1 MAEVQNP
8 VADPEEAGGAGGD
21 AAVVE
26 GTGGRTLGRQITLL
40 MRKSVL
46 VKKRALKWTLL
57 EIFFPLYPIFFLY
70 LIFTFGADFL
80 PYEKIVTEAVDYQP
94 AEPLLNTSL
103 PGLVFMM
110 SVGGK
115 LGFAPATPAD
125 ADAARMVQTSVCLIT
140 DAMYPMFA
148 GGEAC
153 QAAMQGGDPG
163 AMAGACPPAPDDIC
177 ALYADPATMNANDGW
192 MYMPEGEEPREQR
205 TMQSSTYNTESVNND
220 EVNQL
225 KPPGMY
231 IGVEVS
237 QKGLNIRH
245 EEMILVGD
253 MSGDPMEGNAVGN
266 GLLAVQALSSFALL
280 SYNVCPGAECVLGL
294 SLPVPDATMCQ
305 EDVCGADCQAALA
318 ATLAPG
324 ADPLE
329 ACRTDPANILTINP
343 QCVELMAC
351 VATNAPAL
359 AMANPQQMYVEKFPV
374 LETIKLVNFR
384 FVQPFFRNDF
394 DCGCCRLEECSVS

>member
-1 MAEVQNP
+1 
-8 VADPEEAGGAGGD
+8 
-21 AAVVE
+21 
-26 GTGGRTLGRQITLL
+26 
-40 MRKSVL
+40 MRKTML
-46 VKKRALKWTLL
+46 MKQRALKWTLL

-192 MYMPEGEEPREQR
+192 MYMGEGDEQRREQR

-305 EDVCGADCQAALA
+305 EEVCGADCQAALA

-324 ADPLE
+324 ANPLE
-329 ACRTDPANILTINP
+329 ACRTDPASILTINP

-384 FVQPFFRNDF
+384 FVQPFF
-394 DCGCCRLEECSVS
+394 LK

>member
-1 MAEVQNP
+1 MAEVENP

-125 ADAARMVQTSVCLIT
+125 ADAARMVQASVCLIT

-192 MYMPEGEEPREQR
+192 MYMPEGEAPREQR

-280 SYNVCPGAECVLGL
+280 SYNVCGADC
-294 SLPVPDATMCQ
+294 D
-305 EDVCGADCQAALA
+305 ADCQAALA

-324 ADPLE
+324 ANPLE
-329 ACRTDPANILTINP
+329 ACRTDPASILTTSP

-384 FVQPFFRNDF
+384 FV
-394 DCGCCRLEECSVS
+394 